1 MIVDVSEGMD
11 VNKTTAPK
19 ECDICHYWYFLDIG
33 FKFQPDGCNESHDV
47 LMMSMN
53 LSNIAILN
61 INGADCPCNISGISN
76 SEAVILLQNIDLT
89 EKSRT
94 L

>member
-1 MIVDVSEGMD
+1 MS
-11 VNKTTAPK
+11 ASK
-19 ECDICHYWYFLDIG
+19 ECDIWHYWYFLRKG
-33 FKFQPDGCNESHDV
+33 FKFQPNICNWSHDV

-53 LSNIAILN
+53 LNNTSISNIKATD
-61 INGADCPCNISGISN
+61 DCCIIRGISKRQ
-76 SEAVILLQNIDLT
+76 AINIMQHLT